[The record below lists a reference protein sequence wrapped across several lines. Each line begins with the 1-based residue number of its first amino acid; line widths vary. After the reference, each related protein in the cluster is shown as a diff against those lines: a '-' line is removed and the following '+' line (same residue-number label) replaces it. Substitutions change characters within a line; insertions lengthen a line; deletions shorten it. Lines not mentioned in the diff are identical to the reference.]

1 MRLARRFRIVAVL
14 PQRRR
19 RRLNDAALI
28 SLAMLLPACALQA
41 EPGETGPGVVPITAS
56 STAAVGHAIEATF
69 ASPEATVVVGGRAYP
84 IEPLRVFYQSR
95 GYAPVWVD
103 AHGANAR
110 GTALIAA
117 LADAGGDGLDA
128 SLYRVGADEG
138 AAVAAGGTEALAAL
152 ELGLS
157 TALVRYAHDVS
168 IGRAAL
174 RPPDPDLRITPKVI
188 DPTAVLMSAADA
200 SDEAAF
206 VSGLAPSGPLYQ
218 GLRAALERYR
228 KLEQSGVWA
237 ALPAKEALQPG
248 ASSPSVRTLRQVLA
262 ATGDLQMPVFD
273 TPTYDDAVAEAV
285 KRFQRRH
292 RLAPTGTVNEA
303 TRKAFN
309 VPPAMRVRQIL
320 VNMERR
326 RWMPD
331 DLGNPHVFVNL
342 PDYTLAVVENDASV
356 MQMNVVIGKATWPT
370 PVFSDLIEYLEFN
383 PHWHVPP
390 TILKKEVLPRMRSNP
405 GYASASGLRVFYN
418 GKPVDPWAVDWSA
431 TRGAG
436 YSFRQDPGQRNAL
449 GRIKFMLPNEF
460 AVYLHDTPSKSLF
473 QRPVRAFSHGCVR
486 VAQPLELAEYLLARN
501 DESWTRSRIE
511 RMIRAGNNRAV
522 TLKTPV
528 PVHLT
533 YFTALPDGDGG
544 VQFRNDVYGKDTTL
558 ERTLFASAN

>member
-1 MRLARRFRIVAVL
+1 MIRALRVEALL

-19 RRLNDAALI
+19 RRLADAALI

-41 EPGETGPGVVPITAS
+41 EATSDAAPRLISPSAT
-56 STAAVGHAIEATF
+56 AVGRAIDAMF
-69 ASPEATVVVGGRAYP
+69 ASPETTVVVGGRAYP

-95 GYAPVWVD
+95 GNAPVWVD
-103 AHGANAR
+103 DRGLNNRGA
-110 GTALIAA
+110 ALTAA
-117 LADAGGDGLDA
+117 LADAGRDGLDA
-128 SLYRVGADEG
+128 SLYRTGIDVGPGPSSGDA
-138 AAVAAGGTEALAAL
+138 EALAGL

-157 TALVRYAHDVS
+157 TALVAYAHDVS

-174 RPPDPDLRITPKVI
+174 RPPDRDLRITPKTA
-188 DPTAVLMSAADA
+188 DPTAVLMAAADA

-206 VSGLAPSGPLYQ
+206 IAGLAPADPLYQ
-218 GLRAALERYR
+218 GLRAALDRYR
-228 KLEQSGVWA
+228 RLDQAGVWA
-237 ALPAKEALQPG
+237 PLPAGEPLQPG
-248 ASSPSVRTLRQVLA
+248 STSPSVRTLRRVLA
-262 ATGDLQMPVFD
+262 ATDDLQVPTFD
-273 TPTYDDAVAEAV
+273 TPVYDDAVADAV

-292 RLAPTGTVNEA
+292 RLNTTGTVNEA

-331 DLGNPHVFVNL
+331 DLGNPYVLVNL
-342 PDYTLAVVENDASV
+342 PDYTLTVVENGANV
-356 MQMNVVIGKATWPT
+356 MRMNVVIGKATWPT

-383 PHWHVPP
+383 PHWNVPP
-390 TILKKEVLPRMRSNP
+390 TILKKEVLPKMRGNP
-405 GYASASGLRVFYN
+405 GYATASGLRVFYN
-418 GKPVDPWAVDWSA
+418 GKPIDPFGVNWSQ
-431 TRGAG
+431 TSGAG

-449 GRIKFMLPNEF
+449 GRVKFMLPNEF

-486 VAQPLELAEYLLARN
+486 VAQPLELAEFLLARN

-511 RMIRAGNNRAV
+511 RAIRAGSNRAV
-522 TLKTPV
+522 PLKTPV

-533 YFTALPDGDGG
+533 YFTALPDSDGG
-544 VQFRNDVYGKDTTL
+544 VQFGNDVYGKDTTL
-558 ERTLFASAN
+558 ERTLFAYAN

>member
-1 MRLARRFRIVAVL
+1 MRRALRIRIETVL
-14 PQRRR
+14 PRRRR
-19 RRLNDAALI
+19 RRLADATLI

-41 EPGETGPGVVPITAS
+41 EATPDALSPSLFTS
-56 STAAVGHAIEATF
+56 SSSAVSGAIEAMF
-69 ASPEATVVVGGRAYP
+69 ASPDATIVVGGRSYP

-95 GYAPVWVD
+95 GNAPVWVD
-103 AHGANAR
+103 ARGVNAR

-117 LADAGGDGLDA
+117 LGEAGRDGLDA
-128 SLYRVGADEG
+128 GLYR
-138 AAVAAGGTEALAAL
+138 AGESVDPGPAPGSSEVLAGI

-157 TALVRYAHDVS
+157 TALLRYAHDVS

-174 RPPDPDLRITPKVI
+174 RPPDRDLRITQKTI
-188 DPTAVLMSAADA
+188 DATAVLMAAADA
-200 SDEAAF
+200 PDEATFIA
-206 VSGLAPSGPLYQ
+206 GLAPADPLYQ
-218 GLRAALERYR
+218 GLRAGLDRYR
-228 KLEQSGVWA
+228 KLDQSGIWA
-237 ALPAKEALQPG
+237 TLPAGETLQPG
-248 ASSPSVRTLRQVLA
+248 TNSPSVRTLKHVLA
-262 ATGDLQMPVFD
+262 ATGDAQMPSFD
-273 TPTYDDAVAEAV
+273 TAVYDDAVAEAV

-309 VPPAMRVRQIL
+309 IPPAMRVRQIL

-331 DLGNPHVFVNL
+331 DLGNPYVFVNL
-342 PDYTLAVVENDASV
+342 PDYTLTVMENNASV

-390 TILKKEVLPRMRSNP
+390 TILKKEVLPRMRGNP

-418 GKPVDPWAVDWSA
+418 GRPVDPWAVDWSA
-431 TRGAG
+431 TSGAG

-486 VAQPLELAEYLLARN
+486 VAQPLELAEFLLARN
-501 DESWTRSRIE
+501 DEGWNRSRIE
-511 RMIRAGNNRAV
+511 RMIRAGKNRAV

-558 ERTLFASAN
+558 GRTLFASAN